1 MDDNTLKDLRKL
13 VDEIIYAST
22 KKDAQY
28 PSRCLEFK
36 ASMLNG
42 TIDPYLSGKLG
53 EVIGYAKEASGGVR
67 NKQHW
72 ISCVEQSWY
81 VFENGIKHCRDS

>member
-1 MDDNTLKDLRKL
+1 MESSKINELRRL
-13 VDEIIYAST
+13 VDEVMYAPT

-28 PSRCLEFK
+28 PLGCLEF
-36 ASMLNG
+36 ASSGVKG

-53 EVIGYAKEASGGVR
+53 EVIAFAKQASGRVN

-72 ISCVEQSWY
+72 ISCVEQCWY
-81 VFENGIKHCRDS
+81 VFENGVKQGQQ